1 MPTTFEPGSLSECL
15 SRDAATGIWTARRH
29 AAISYPEHGNAD
41 CFQLEDASFW
51 FRHRNACITAA
62 VQRTPPD
69 GFVLDIGGGNGFV
82 ARALIDAGY
91 STVLLEPGAEG
102 ALNAR
107 TRRRIPDV
115 INATLEDAEL
125 RPGAVPAV
133 GLFDVIEHIEDDRA
147 FIARVHGLLRPGGLA
162 YVTVPAHQW
171 LWSVTDVEAGHFRR
185 YSTAQLSARFR
196 DAGFEVL
203 YGTYLFELLVIP
215 FFLLR
220 TLPYVLGVAKAR
232 TASDYQAE
240 HAAGGGPLSAWLQR
254 LLSREVGAIDRRRTL
269 MTGTSCLLVA
279 RKPA

>member
-1 MPTTFEPGSLSECL
+1 M
-15 SRDAATGIWTARRH
+15 AV
-29 AAISYPEHGNAD
+29 SYPADGNAS
-41 CFQLEDASFW
+41 CFQLEDESFW
-51 FRHRNACITAA
+51 FRHRNRCLMAA
-62 VQRTPPD
+62 AKQFPPD
-69 GFVLDIGGGNGFV
+69 GYILDIGGGNGFV
-82 ARALIDAGY
+82 ARGFIDAGFP
-91 STVLLEPGAEG
+91 TVLLEPGADG
-102 ALNAR
+102 ARNAR
-107 TRRRIPDV
+107 THRKIPDV
-115 INATLEDAEL
+115 IHATLEDSGLA
-125 RPGAVPAV
+125 PGTVPAA
-133 GLFDVIEHIEDDRA
+133 GLFDVVEHIEDDRA
-147 FIARVHGLLRPGGLA
+147 FIARVHDLLRPGGLV

-185 YSTAQLSARFR
+185 YSTAQLSERFR

-232 TASDYQAE
+232 TASDYQTE
-240 HAAGGGPLSAWLQR
+240 HAAGGGQLSAWLQR